1 MDKILFLI
9 SIIPDI
15 VMVASIICA
24 ITPTPKDDE
33 VVGKLEKAWSKI
45 YKIIDI
51 MALNIFKAK
60 DK

>member
-1 MDKILFLI
+1 MGIFQYLEMVPVI
-9 SIIPDI
+9 IAACSSIAA
-15 VMVASIICA
+15 V
-24 ITPTPKDDE
+24 TPTPKDDE
-33 VVGKLEKAWSKI
+33 VVGKLEKAWAKM